1 MPRRNTKWRAQN
13 LGYLL
18 LSATDVF
25 MREKLR
31 VVHADGFVHVAEVH
45 MALVQSLD
53 LHGTRLTEI
62 AARAGMTKPSMLE
75 LVDKVVRLGLV
86 ERRPDPGDQRAKV
99 VMFTPAG
106 LRMLSRLRQGITK
119 AERRMA
125 AEMGAEFVARLKER
139 LGAYAATG
147 GIGQTAWDGGSR
159 WRTGNAGRWL
169 AAAARVFVR
178 DVLRIVHEDG
188 FDRVSE
194 VQLRLFRHIDLDGT
208 RLTEIAARAGTT
220 KQSAA
225 ELLGK
230 AEAVGLVTR
239 QSDPMDGRA
248 KIVTFTP
255 AGLDLLDVVRKGT
268 AIAERRAAAVLGKAF
283 VVELRA
289 HLVTY
294 IGTIRQASPQTAIRA
309 AR

>member
-1 MPRRNTKWRAQN
+1 MPRRHTEWRAHN

-25 MREKLR
+25 MREKLH

-75 LVDKVVRLGLV
+75 LVDKAVRLGLV

-106 LRMLSRLRQGITK
+106 LRMLSRLRQGIAK

-139 LGAYAATG
+139 LAAYAATG
-147 GIGQTAWDGGSR
+147 GINQTAWDGGSR
-159 WRTGNAGRWL
+159 WRTENAGRWL

-178 DVLRIVHEDG
+178 DVLQVVHADG
-188 FDRVSE
+188 SDRVSE

-220 KQSAA
+220 KQAAA
-225 ELLGK
+225 ELLGR
-230 AEAVGLVTR
+230 AEALDLVMR
-239 QSDPMDGRA
+239 QPDPVDGRA
-248 KIVTFTP
+248 KIVMFTP
-255 AGLDLLDVVRKGT
+255 TGLTLLETVRKGT
-268 AIAERRAAAVLGKAF
+268 EVAERRAAGVLGKAF
-283 VVELRA
+283 VTELRA
-289 HLVTY
+289 HLLTY
-294 IGTIRQASPQTAIRA
+294 INKTGQAVPQAATRA